1 MSTQYGFFIDSARC
15 TGCKTCELA
24 CKDYKNLTPEVS
36 FRRIYEYAGGDWQE
50 DNGVWQQNVFAYYLS
65 IACNHCE
72 DPACTKVCPSGAMH
86 KRDDGFVVVNEAVCI
101 GCRYCHMAC
110 PYGAPQYNADKGH
123 MTKCDGCHERVA
135 EGKKP
140 ICVESCPLRAL
151 DFGPIA
157 ELRAK
162 HGQLA
167 QWPRCRRRTL
177 PGRVSL
183 LNLTPMP
190 VRVAIPPV
198 IWQIQRRCEMGS
210 GWHEWPLVLFTVL
223 GQCVVGATL
232 VSGLGWLSLTN
243 QREAQQRL
251 VRSMFFIWLLMGI
264 GFLASVMHLGS
275 PLRAFNSLNRVG
287 ASALSNEIAS
297 GALFFAVGGFWWLLA
312 VLGKMPAALG
322 KVWLVIAML
331 LGLLFV
337 LAMTRVYQIDT
348 VPTWYNGYTTS
359 AFFLTMLLSGPLF
372 AALLLRLAK
381 VNFNGWFFA
390 GLSVAALAIG
400 AVVIIMQSAGLST
413 IHSSV
418 QQAATLLPDYG
429 TLQALRLILLA
440 LGLGCWLC
448 PLIRRQPPRA
458 TALLIGLLLVLIAE
472 CIGRG
477 LFYGLHM
484 TVGMAVAG

>member
-1 MSTQYGFFIDSARC
+1 
-15 TGCKTCELA
+15 
-24 CKDYKNLTPEVS
+24 
-36 FRRIYEYAGGDWQE
+36 
-50 DNGVWQQNVFAYYLS
+50 
-65 IACNHCE
+65 
-72 DPACTKVCPSGAMH
+72 
-86 KRDDGFVVVNEAVCI
+86 
-101 GCRYCHMAC
+101 
-110 PYGAPQYNADKGH
+110 
-123 MTKCDGCHERVA
+123 
-135 EGKKP
+135 
-140 ICVESCPLRAL
+140 
-151 DFGPIA
+151 
-157 ELRAK
+157 
-162 HGQLA
+162 
-167 QWPRCRRRTL
+167 
-177 PGRVSL
+177 
-183 LNLTPMP
+183 
-190 VRVAIPPV
+190 
-198 IWQIQRRCEMGS
+198 MGS

-232 VSGLGWLSLTN
+232 ISGLVWLELAD
-243 QREAQQRL
+243 QREARQRL

-312 VLGKMPAALG
+312 VLEKMPAALG
-322 KVWLVIAML
+322 KIWLVIALL

-348 VPTWYNGYTTS
+348 VPTWYTGYTTS
-359 AFFLTMLLSGPLF
+359 AFFLTILLSGPLF
-372 AALLLRLAK
+372 AALLLQMAK
-381 VNFNGWFFA
+381 VDVNGWFIA
-390 GLSVAALAIG
+390 GLSVAALVISA
-400 AVVIIMQSAGLST
+400 AVIVMQSTGLST

-418 QQAATLLPDYG
+418 QQAASLLPNYG
-429 TLQALRLILLA
+429 RLQALRLILLA

-458 TALLIGLLLVLIAE
+458 VRLLAGLVLVLIAE

>member
-1 MSTQYGFFIDSARC
+1 
-15 TGCKTCELA
+15 
-24 CKDYKNLTPEVS
+24 
-36 FRRIYEYAGGDWQE
+36 
-50 DNGVWQQNVFAYYLS
+50 
-65 IACNHCE
+65 
-72 DPACTKVCPSGAMH
+72 
-86 KRDDGFVVVNEAVCI
+86 
-101 GCRYCHMAC
+101 
-110 PYGAPQYNADKGH
+110 
-123 MTKCDGCHERVA
+123 
-135 EGKKP
+135 
-140 ICVESCPLRAL
+140 
-151 DFGPIA
+151 
-157 ELRAK
+157 
-162 HGQLA
+162 
-167 QWPRCRRRTL
+167 
-177 PGRVSL
+177 
-183 LNLTPMP
+183 
-190 VRVAIPPV
+190 
-198 IWQIQRRCEMGS
+198 MGS

-232 VSGLGWLSLTN
+232 ISGLVWLELAD
-243 QREAQQRL
+243 QREARQRL

-312 VLGKMPAALG
+312 VLEKMPAALG
-322 KVWLVIAML
+322 KIWLVITLL

-348 VPTWYNGYTTS
+348 VPTWYTGYTTS
-359 AFFLTMLLSGPLF
+359 VFFLTVLLSGPLF
-372 AALLLRLAK
+372 AALLLQMAK
-381 VNFNGWFFA
+381 VDVNGWFIA
-390 GLSVAALAIG
+390 GLSVAALVISA
-400 AVVIIMQSAGLST
+400 AVIVMQSTGLST

-418 QQAATLLPDYG
+418 QQAASLLPNYG
-429 TLQALRLILLA
+429 RLQALRLILLA

-458 TALLIGLLLVLIAE
+458 VGLLAGLLLVLIAE

>member
-1 MSTQYGFFIDSARC
+1 
-15 TGCKTCELA
+15 
-24 CKDYKNLTPEVS
+24 
-36 FRRIYEYAGGDWQE
+36 
-50 DNGVWQQNVFAYYLS
+50 
-65 IACNHCE
+65 
-72 DPACTKVCPSGAMH
+72 
-86 KRDDGFVVVNEAVCI
+86 
-101 GCRYCHMAC
+101 
-110 PYGAPQYNADKGH
+110 
-123 MTKCDGCHERVA
+123 
-135 EGKKP
+135 
-140 ICVESCPLRAL
+140 
-151 DFGPIA
+151 
-157 ELRAK
+157 
-162 HGQLA
+162 
-167 QWPRCRRRTL
+167 
-177 PGRVSL
+177 
-183 LNLTPMP
+183 
-190 VRVAIPPV
+190 
-198 IWQIQRRCEMGS
+198 MGS

-232 VSGLGWLSLTN
+232 FSGLVWLELAD
-243 QREAQQRL
+243 QREARQRL

-312 VLGKMPAALG
+312 VLEKMPAALG
-322 KVWLVIAML
+322 KIWLVITLL

-348 VPTWYNGYTTS
+348 VPTWYTGYTTS
-359 AFFLTMLLSGPLF
+359 AFFLTILLSGPLF
-372 AALLLRLAK
+372 AALLLQMAK
-381 VNFNGWFFA
+381 VDVNGWFIA
-390 GLSVAALAIG
+390 GLSVAALVISA
-400 AVVIIMQSAGLST
+400 AVIVMQSAGLST

-418 QQAATLLPDYG
+418 QQAASLLPNYG
-429 TLQALRLILLA
+429 RLQALRLILLA

-458 TALLIGLLLVLIAE
+458 VGLLAGLVLVLIAE